1 LDFFKLYIQPHIE
14 LRNWDKWY
22 DGDSCEEFI
31 RQLDLSRRNFNS
43 GYKGKLGLQNHYA
56 FTKAND

>member
-1 LDFFKLYIQPHIE
+1 